1 MQLFYNSQH
10 HKLKIITKMAEKDK
24 TIEELNEISKGLN
37 LLSRERKVVLSHHKA
52 FDLVDDLKNR
62 MEKLKESLKDS

>member
-1 MQLFYNSQH
+1 MSTMINQE
-10 HKLKIITKMAEKDK
+10 KTKENL
-24 TIEELNEISKGLN
+24 EEVIKGLN

-62 MEKLKESLKDS
+62 MNEIKQSLNQT